1 MLTRLT
7 ECHNHHQQHT
17 QEQWHQCSLARH
29 SAMEDYGKCVCLFN
43 RKCVGLAILWPKSQL
58 LAFRQHMDGVNG
70 VTQCPIAPGDYF
82 NYTWRVMQ
90 YGSSWYHSHYSV
102 QYADGAVGP
111 IV

>member
-29 SAMEDYGKCVCLFN
+29 SAMEDYGKCVCPFN

-58 LAFRQHMDGVNG
+58 LAFAETYAYRKTAHGRRQ
-70 VTQCPIAPGDYF
+70 
-82 NYTWRVMQ
+82 WRDPMS
-90 YGSSWYHSHYSV
+90 YRSWRLFQLYLEGHAIREFVVS
-102 QYADGAVGP
+102 
-111 IV
+111 